1 MSIFTRWKF
10 LLYLLGG
17 LIFFGLGW
25 LVHCRYGNNAGRH
38 EVRFVKLKQ
47 SYKYINPLLDVEL
60 PEGVN
65 LRSIPIPFKYKVESL
80 VKQTKKA
87 GHVTE
92 VAVYFRDLGDGPW
105 FGINQD
111 LEFDAASLM
120 KVTVMI
126 AWLKRA
132 EGDPRQLSRTFTYDG
147 KEDLSVRQVFRP
159 SQTLVA
165 NQRYTV
171 EELLHYMMAFSDN
184 NSTRLLFN
192 ALSEQ
197 ELNAVIENMD
207 VNYSPNDSS
216 NHISSHGYSGFFRV
230 LYNASYLNRKMSEKA
245 LQLLSEQEFKV
256 GVVAGV
262 PAGVVV
268 ASKFGEMEMGRGGV
282 VKQLHDFGIVYHPR
296 GHYIL
301 GIMTSGSSFERQ
313 VEVIR
318 DISALVYKEFEVTVN
333 AKGKPA
339 GLK

>member
-1 MSIFTRWKF
+1 MRISIRWKI
-10 LLYLLGG
+10 LLNLLIG

-25 LVHCRYGNNAGRH
+25 LVHCRYDNNAGRH
-38 EVRFVKLKQ
+38 KVRFVKNKQ
-47 SYKYINPLLDVEL
+47 SYKYTNPLLDVEL
-60 PEGVN
+60 PEGLD
-65 LRSIPIPFKYKVESL
+65 LRSRPIPFKYKVESL
-80 VKQTKKA
+80 IEQTKKA
-87 GHVTE
+87 GSVTE

-132 EGDPRQLSRTFTYDG
+132 EGDPRQLSRTFIYDG

-159 SQTLVA
+159 RQTLVA
-165 NQRYTV
+165 NRTYTV

-192 ALSEQ
+192 ALSAQ
-197 ELNAVIENMD
+197 ELNAIIENMD
-207 VNYSPNDSS
+207 VNYSPSDTS
-216 NHISSHGYSGFFRV
+216 NYISSHGFSGFFRV
-230 LYNASYLNRKMSEKA
+230 LYNASYLSRQMSEKA
-245 LQLLSEQEFKV
+245 LQLLSEQEFNL

-268 ASKFGEMEMGRGGV
+268 ASKFGEMELGRGGA

-301 GIMTSGSSFERQ
+301 GIMTSGSSYERQ
-313 VEVIR
+313 VDVIR
-318 DISALVYKEFEVTVN
+318 DISALVYKEVEVSAN
-333 AKGKPA
+333 AKRKADGRK
-339 GLK
+339 